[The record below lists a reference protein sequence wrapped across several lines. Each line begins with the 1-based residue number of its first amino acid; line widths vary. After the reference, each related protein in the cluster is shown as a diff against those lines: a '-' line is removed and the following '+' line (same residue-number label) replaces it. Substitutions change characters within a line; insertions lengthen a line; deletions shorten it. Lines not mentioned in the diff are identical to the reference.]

1 MENINNNYSEFYNIT
16 KKTKITL
23 WKRLRTYF
31 VDFAFFLILY
41 FALFYGAGVFGIEAM
56 ASDAI
61 EGMNERIVYV
71 CEQYDYP
78 YKAGSNFGIYE
89 IDEEVY
95 IDKLQAADPSLT
107 EAEGYDIYFEAQST
121 QLADL
126 SNDANYILNYSKF
139 HTSYLFVDAVCMLLP
154 NIIFVCIIP
163 IYDKENRT
171 LGMKIF
177 KQSLVN
183 TKDERAAYK
192 YKHIMRFVILFT
204 ECFVTKVVFNYWAF
218 LALPL
223 MELVIIISTPKKLS
237 IFDAISFTRVIETD
251 TVDRTEEGTDIY
263 TPSN

>member
-16 KKTKITL
+16 KKTKITM

-31 VDFAFFLILY
+31 VDFGFFLILY
-41 FALFYGAGVFGIEAM
+41 FALFYGAGVYGIEAM
-56 ASDAI
+56 ASEAI
-61 EGMNERIVYV
+61 EGMNERIAYV
-71 CEQYDYP
+71 CDQYDYP

-95 IDKLQAADPSLT
+95 IDRLQAADPSLT
-107 EAEGYDIYFEAQST
+107 EAEGYDIYFDAQT
-121 QLADL
+121 IQLDDLATDAD
-126 SNDANYILNYSKF
+126 YITSYSQF
-139 HTSYLFVDAVCMLLP
+139 HTSYLFIDAICILLP
-154 NIIFVCIIP
+154 NIILVCIIP

-183 TKDERAAYK
+183 TKDERLAYK
-192 YKHIMRFVILFT
+192 YKHIVRFAILFT

-223 MELVIIISTPKKLS
+223 MELVIIISTHNKLS
-237 IFDAISFTRVIETD
+237 IFDATSFTKMIETD